1 MLLKK
6 CKSIALSI
14 YYRVLDIE
22 YPTTGEIYKN
32 KIDGYKY
39 RVISNRS
46 NGYVLKRK
54 DSKESKIRVRQ
65 GVFMTAKRV
74 GILEKD

>member
-14 YYRVLDIE
+14 YYRIFDVE

-39 RVISNRS
+39 KVVSNRS

-54 DSKESKIRVRQ
+54 NSKKSKICVHQ
-65 GVFMTAKRV
+65 DVFMNAKRV
-74 GILEKD
+74 GVLEKD

>member
-14 YYRVLDIE
+14 YYRLFDVE

-46 NGYVLKRK
+46 NGYILKRK
-54 DSKESKIRVRQ
+54 DSKESEIKVHQ
-65 GVFMTAKRV
+65 EVFMSAKRV
-74 GILEKD
+74 GILKKV